1 VSNVTRIRVDIAGQS
16 REVVVGAFAQI
27 AAKRRYGMDA
37 LRDGDPEPVLYGVW
51 IELDGPRPPAERSID
66 IEDPKHPFN
75 AWLASVEGFE
85 LVQTEGDPDDEDPT
99 PAESS
104 GSSLVSPPTSE

>member
-1 VSNVTRIRVDIAGQS
+1 MSNVTKIRVDIDGQA
-16 REVVVGAFAQI
+16 REVIVGAFAQI
-27 AAKRRYGMDA
+27 AAKRRFGMDA

-51 IELDGPRPPAERSID
+51 IELDGPRPKG
-66 IEDPKHPFN
+66 EDPDLFDE
-75 AWLASVEGFE
+75 WLRSVDGFE
-85 LVQTEGDPDDEDPT
+85 LVQPDEGDSDDEDPT

>member
-1 VSNVTRIRVDIAGQS
+1 MSNVTRIRVQIAGKP
-16 REVVVGAFAQI
+16 REVIVGAFAQI
-27 AAKRRYGMDA
+27 AAKRRYGMDS

-51 IELDGPRPPAERSID
+51 IELDGPRPKDESPDAFDE
-66 IEDPKHPFN
+66 
-75 AWLASVEGFE
+75 WLRSVETFE
-85 LVQTEGDPDDEDPT
+85 LVQPEGDSDDEDPT

>member
-1 VSNVTRIRVDIAGQS
+1 MADVTKIRVRIG
-16 REVVVGAFAQI
+16 EVDRDVLVGAFAQI

-51 IELDGPRPPAERSID
+51 IELDGPRPKN
-66 IEDPKHPFN
+66 EDPEAFDE
-75 AWLASVEGFE
+75 WLRSVEYFE
-85 LVQTEGDPDDEDPT
+85 LVTPEGADDEDPT

-104 GSSLVSPPTSE
+104 APSPVSPPTSE

>member
-1 VSNVTRIRVDIAGQS
+1 VSKSLTKIRVVFADETE

-37 LRDGDPEPVLYGVW
+37 LRDQDPEPVLYGVW
-51 IELDGPRPPAERSID
+51 IELDGPRPKN
-66 IEDPKHPFN
+66 EDPDLFDE
-75 AWLASVEGFE
+75 WLKKIDGFE
-85 LVQTEGDPDDEDPT
+85 LVQPDDGEAADDEDPT
-99 PAESS
+99 PAEPS